1 LGFNNGGGEGKM
13 VKIADRIEVDPKVHH
28 GKPVIAGTRVP
39 VHMILGL
46 LGTGM
51 AFEEILQDYYDHITK
66 EDILACIRY
75 AHSLVEEEEVYAVGS
90 VDDRDQG

>member
-1 LGFNNGGGEGKM
+1 M
-13 VKIADRIEVDPKVHH
+13 AKIAEHIEVNPQIHH

-46 LGTGM
+46 LGNGVTP
-51 AFEEILQDYYDHITK
+51 EEIIRDYYDHITK

-75 AHSLVEEEEVYAVGS
+75 ANSLVEEEEIHVIQS
-90 VDDRDQG
+90 TK

>member
-1 LGFNNGGGEGKM
+1 M
-13 VKIADRIEVDPKVHH
+13 VKIADRIEVDPNVHH

-46 LGTGM
+46 LGNSVSS
-51 AFEEILQDYYDHITK
+51 EQILQDYYDNITK

-75 AHSLVEEEEVYAVGS
+75 AHSLVEEEEVYAVGG
-90 VDDRDQG
+90 VDDRGRG

>member
-1 LGFNNGGGEGKM
+1 MGI
-13 VKIADRIEVDPKVHH
+13 IADRIEVNPEICH

-46 LGTGM
+46 LAEGLTP
-51 AFEEILQDYYDHITK
+51 EEIIENYYSHITR

-75 AHSLVEEEEVYAVGS
+75 AKSLIEEEEVVTIP
-90 VDDRDQG
+90 

>member
-1 LGFNNGGGEGKM
+1 M
-13 VKIADRIEVDPKVHH
+13 VKIADRIEVEPKIHH

-46 LGTGM
+46 LGNNVP
-51 AFEEILQDYYDHITK
+51 FDDIRQDYYDNITK

-75 AHSLVEEEEVYAVGS
+75 ANSLVQEKEVYAIGS
-90 VDDRDQG
+90 VDGRDQR